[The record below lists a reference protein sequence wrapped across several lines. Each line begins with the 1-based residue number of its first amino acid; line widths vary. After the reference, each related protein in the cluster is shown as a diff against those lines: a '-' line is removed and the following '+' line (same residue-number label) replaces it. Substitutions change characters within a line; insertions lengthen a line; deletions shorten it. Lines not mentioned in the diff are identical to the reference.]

1 MATQPDVEDQV
12 EDDILDLEEEQII
25 EPDDEGAEE
34 EPAPADDEPEP
45 FVGFDDEPE
54 APAENDLVKHL
65 RQQIRDRDR
74 RLAEVAKTAPAEP
87 EIVVGERPKP
97 ADFEYD
103 DDRYEEALDAW
114 DARRAAKAK
123 QDEKRSR
130 AEQSQQEQWAKVT
143 ENYATQKKALRF
155 PDVQEV
161 EQRVLETLS
170 GTTQALIAKHADNAA
185 LFIYA
190 AGKSPAKLA
199 ELARI
204 DAEGDP
210 FAVVKAVTKMEAML
224 QKPRTTARPPAPD
237 TPVRGKVIAAGSADK
252 ILEKL
257 EKEAER
263 SGDRSKVI
271 AHKTAMKKGNNK

>member
-1 MATQPDVEDQV
+1 MATQPDIEDTP

-25 EPDDEGAEE
+25 EDEPEEQAEEPEEPAEE
-34 EPAPADDEPEP
+34 EA

-54 APAENDLVKHL
+54 APPENDLVKHL

-74 RLAEVAKTAPAEP
+74 RLAEAAKTAPAEP
-87 EIVVGERPKP
+87 EIVVGDRPKP
-97 ADFEYD
+97 ADFDYD
-103 DDRYEEALDAW
+103 DDRFDEALDAW
-114 DARRAAKAK
+114 EARKAAKAK
-123 QDEKRSR
+123 QDDKRAR

-155 PDVQEV
+155 PDVQEA
-161 EQRVLETLS
+161 EQRVLDTLS

-252 ILEKL
+252 MLDKL

-263 SGDRSKVI
+263 TGDRSKVI
-271 AHKTAMKKGNNK
+271 AHKAAMKKGNNK